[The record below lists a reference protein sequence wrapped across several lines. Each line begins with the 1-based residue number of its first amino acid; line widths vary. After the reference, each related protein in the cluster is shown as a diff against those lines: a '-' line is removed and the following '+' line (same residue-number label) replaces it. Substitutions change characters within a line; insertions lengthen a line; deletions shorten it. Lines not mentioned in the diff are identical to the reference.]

1 MNTPQRKS
9 ARLRESVSYQESP
22 VESSEVKRA
31 TRKSTAQTPKSTKIK
46 QEAEETNIWA
56 NTRRLRRASEDKS
69 PIISPK
75 KLRRN
80 RTPSTKALESIVTE
94 NSPSL
99 QIFDSPSSSAATG
112 SRHSERKRT
121 PNSHLTIYD
130 TKSATKLKSRILNEA
145 EDDSIE
151 VIEID
156 ESLNES
162 IDDKENIVRP
172 TTLFDEEEDV
182 EGRKLYSFKT
192 PKKKEGMAQLANQT
206 PKTPRH
212 HIPDST
218 TPKTPKH
225 SRISEIQKTPTSRPS
240 AGKCTKTPRHVRDE
254 IKRSKR
260 NE

>member
-1 MNTPQRKS
+1 
-9 ARLRESVSYQESP
+9 VSYQESP
-22 VESSEVKRA
+22 GESSDVRKSARKSVINTPKSKKQKNEEIN
-31 TRKSTAQTPKSTKIK
+31 TRKSRSRK
-46 QEAEETNIWA
+46 
-56 NTRRLRRASEDKS
+56 ASEEKS
-69 PIISPK
+69 PVISPK

-80 RTPSTKALESIVTE
+80 RTPSSKALESIVTE
-94 NSPSL
+94 NSPSM
-99 QIFDSPSSSAATG
+99 QKFDSPTG

-121 PNSHLTIYD
+121 PNSRLTIYN
-130 TKSATKLKSRILNEA
+130 TESASRRKSKILNDTE
-145 EDDSIE
+145 DSIE

-162 IDDKENIVRP
+162 IDDKENLVKP

-192 PKKKEGMAQLANQT
+192 PKKREGMAELANQT

-218 TPKTPKH
+218 TPRTPKH
-225 SRISEIQKTPTSRPS
+225 MRISEIQKTPTSRPS

-254 IKRSKR
+254 IKRSNLISNNNLVYKLKF
-260 NE
+260 

>member
-1 MNTPQRKS
+1 MSTPRS
-9 ARLRESVSYQESP
+9 ERRSTRLRQSVCYQESP
-22 VESSEVKRA
+22 VETNEVKRS
-31 TRKSTAQTPKSTKIK
+31 TRKSTAHTPKTKH
-46 QEAEETNIWA
+46 ENEDENLTHS
-56 NTRRLRRASEDKS
+56 RRSRVKKAHSEDKS
-69 PIISPK
+69 PVVSPK
-75 KLRRN
+75 ILRRN
-80 RTPSTKALESIVTE
+80 RTPSSKALESIVTE
-94 NSPSL
+94 NSPSM
-99 QIFDSPSSSAATG
+99 QNFDSPTG

-121 PNSHLTIYD
+121 PNRRLAIYNTD
-130 TKSATKLKSRILNEA
+130 SGSRRKSKKLNNTE
-145 EDDSIE
+145 DSIE

-162 IDDKENIVRP
+162 TDDKENVIKP

-218 TPKTPKH
+218 TPRTPKH
-225 SRISEIQKTPTSRPS
+225 LRISEIQKTPTSRPS

-254 IKRSKR
+254 IKRSKILMIY
-260 NE
+260 